1 MPRPLRVF
9 LSYSVHDKPAARE
22 LFRRLRGEAWLE
34 PWLDEENLLPGQDW
48 RLETEKAIRA
58 ADAVLVLISSRSVS
72 QEGNVQRE
80 LKLALDVSEEKPEGA
95 VFLIPVR
102 FDDCAMPQRLRDL
115 KPLDA
120 FPADRKDW
128 AYERILASLR
138 LRAESVGGHAAP
150 KAKPAAETPSSPTP
164 GGIHVTV
171 YGDVSGNLIIG
182 DENTATF
189 VKKDEPEE

>member
-1 MPRPLRVF
+1 MSQPLRVF
-9 LSYSVHDKPAARE
+9 LSYSVHDKPAARDM
-22 LFRRLRGEAWLE
+22 FRRLRGETWLE

-58 ADAVLVLISSRSVS
+58 ADAVLILISSRSVS

-102 FDDCAMPQRLRDL
+102 LEDCAMPHRLRDL

-138 LRAESVGGHAAP
+138 LRAGTGQ
-150 KAKPAAETPSSPTP
+150 SPTP
-164 GGIHVTV
+164 DAKPSPEPQPTQPAGNIHVTV
-171 YGDVSGNLIIG
+171 YGDVTGNLVIG
-182 DENTATF
+182 DENQAT
-189 VKKDEPEE
+189 VIKKEKPKE